1 MKRDPE
7 RLETVMRIVW
17 GLVIL
22 FIAWATA
29 PKLEPEKVNVKDL
42 RGAAKHQALEQL
54 ARQ

>member
-1 MKRDPE
+1 MRRDPE
-7 RLETVMRIVW
+7 RMEFLMRIFW

-29 PKLEPEKVNVKDL
+29 PKIEPEKVNVKDL
-42 RGAAKHQALEQL
+42 RGAAKHLALEQL